1 MKLERMREKGM
12 SDREREKVC
21 ERERESERFEC
32 SVRFLVKCSI
42 KVRTKS
48 IPQLTVQAK
57 SL

>member
-1 MKLERMREKGM
+1 MREKGM